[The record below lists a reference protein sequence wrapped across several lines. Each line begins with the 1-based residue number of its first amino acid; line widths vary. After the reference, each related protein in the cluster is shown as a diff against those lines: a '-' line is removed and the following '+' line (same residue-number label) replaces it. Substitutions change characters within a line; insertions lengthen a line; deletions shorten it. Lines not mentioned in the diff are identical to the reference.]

1 MPTVDL
7 FNLKRDKVGTIA
19 LPDEVY
25 GVEVAEHLIHEV
37 VTAQLASKRAGT
49 HAGKERAGVRGS
61 THKIYKQKGTGRAR
75 HGGIR
80 APLFVGGGRAHPP
93 KPQDFSRRAPR
104 RVRLAALK
112 SALSLLVKEGRLT
125 VVENFELEAIKTK
138 AFAGVLEVLLFTE
151 QPTTEQPTTE
161 QPNQQRSRKRTLVV
175 DAKDNE
181 KLRLSIRNLNQNLF
195 LPPEGVNVYDLLR
208 HDHLVVSKQAIEQL
222 TARFSKEA
230 T

>member
-49 HAGKERAGVRGS
+49 HAGKERSGVRGS

-80 APLFVGGGRAHPP
+80 APNFVGGGRAHPP

-125 VVENFELEAIKTK
+125 VVENFELETIKTK
-138 AFAGVLEVLLFTE
+138 AFAAVLEVLKPS
-151 QPTTEQPTTE
+151 Q
-161 QPNQQRSRKRTLVV
+161 KRTLVV

-181 KLRLSIRNLNQNLF
+181 KLRLSVRNLNQNLF

-208 HDHLVVSKQAIEQL
+208 HDHLVVSKQAIEQI
-222 TARFSKEA
+222 TARCSKEA